1 MGREQLEA
9 LARVLAAQ
17 IALGRDGVVTGTWE
31 IRYDKERQAFLFD
44 KCEFGGY
51 CEERPSVIALDGS
64 VLDPGG
70 PVLPQDSP
78 LGGA

>member
-9 LARVLAAQ
+9 LRKILEQQLA
-17 IALGRDGVVTGTWE
+17 LDRNVVGGTWE
-31 IRYDKERQAFLFD
+31 IRYDKERNAFAFD

-51 CEERPSVIALDGS
+51 CEERPSVIALDGE

-70 PVLPQDSP
+70 PIGESP
-78 LGGA
+78 T